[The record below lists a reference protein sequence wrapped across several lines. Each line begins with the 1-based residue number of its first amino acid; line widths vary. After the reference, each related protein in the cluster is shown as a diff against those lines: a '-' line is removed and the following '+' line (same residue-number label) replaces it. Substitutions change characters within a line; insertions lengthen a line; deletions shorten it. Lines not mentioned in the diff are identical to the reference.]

1 MADILLNKSAVS
13 QSISCVPDARF
24 VFGFSPEDATLSR
37 SGDDFVLTFEDG
49 STITLAGFY
58 TTYSSE
64 QMPSFSVEGA
74 EISGEDFFT
83 AMNEPDLM
91 PAAGPAQQAAD
102 GARYRSWANMELLDG
117 IDRLGG
123 LDVGWQDPTPDDR
136 DEGGADDI
144 NWPLSIVPGTPAD
157 TPDVPAYDE
166 NGNAVSP
173 GLVVEHLV
181 VHESALPGGN
191 PAPVKGETSDSG
203 TMIIHAPDGVASL
216 TINGVTVVSGEALTD
231 TLEIATDEGVL
242 TVTGFTF
249 DADSGDGVLEFKF
262 DLADNTLEHKGEA
275 GENSIGH
282 VFTVT
287 LTDPDSESA
296 SAEIFVE
303 VVDDMPEMSEVAA
316 EGDGYVDVSGNIS
329 DSDAAGL
336 DAAMKDTSAEIT
348 VQIEGLSFGADSDG
362 STVLISVNGTAYEG
376 KVSAGEDGVSID
388 FADAPVTLSAD
399 GQLVYTRPEAD
410 LSNAENETYRFDVT
424 VTDADGDV
432 VLGADTVYA
441 YANPSFVPDGGG
453 DNPDQPGGDT
463 PDQPGGDTP
472 DQPGGDTP
480 DQPGGDTP
488 DQPGDTPGDAP
499 APVVVDR
506 VTTDDSYLKGGQ
518 DKDPADDHSASSDFV
533 ESSFSINL
541 NGLAY
546 TLTIGGA
553 EFKLD
558 ANGNA
563 DPDGAVIEGKYGF
576 ITVNAIKGGVVSYTY
591 TQTRNYEHDADK
603 NDFDASNFAERFGVT
618 VTDGL
623 GQSASGSIEVSIED
637 DGPSISAADAEFS
650 TDDDSLGSDSS
661 DSSEALFSFAFGADG
676 AAQNPVEYSVAFDAK
691 SLPDGLTA
699 LVDGDWQEVSL
710 NEDGTQLRAGRETV
724 AELVIDGD
732 GKVTFTQHAQFQHGE
747 STNSNYNGDVL
758 TFKAVASAIVTDA
771 DGDSISDDA
780 TLTITIS
787 DSGPSISAA
796 TAIATDTTADTD
808 ASTLSGTF
816 SVAFGADGMDGFAL
830 VTDGATSP
838 FAQSDGGAFSIEVEG
853 GTLTL
858 APGEDGKYVYTY
870 VRSAETADKTMA
882 AKSFVIRAIDGDGD
896 YQDVTVNVVQDYK
909 PTKPGDSPNA
919 PELDG
924 KLTVDESF
932 MTKPVKGS
940 QAATEGS
947 VYESVTDEG
956 SFTVDLHG
964 EHARSTFTFSF
975 GKQTLALEHG
985 GTGSIAGQYGTLTVT
1000 RIVTENGVTT
1010 VSYSYTQDIDRFQH
1024 GDNPSF
1030 DEAAP
1035 AEQFGVLVTDATGQS
1050 ASGSINVSIE
1060 DDGPSILAADAEF
1073 STDDDTL
1080 GSDSSEAPLFSFAFG
1095 ADGAAQNPVEYSV
1108 AFDAK
1113 SVPDGLTALVGGKW
1127 QNVTAEGAKLRAGG
1141 ETVAELVID
1150 GNGNVT
1156 FTQHARFEH
1165 GKSEDSAKSNH
1176 NRDVLTFTATAT
1188 GTVTDADGDSISDDA
1203 TLTITIADSGPKVE
1217 AVSNGLTFTTSDH
1230 YPDETSIDTESGKLF
1245 SFDFGAD
1252 GAAASGSVVY
1262 ELSSTSTLQALVD
1275 GTWQDVIIDGLEGY
1289 VEVNGQKTTVFTL
1302 SLNQQGEELTH
1313 ELQQFVPVKH
1323 EMPGEDGD
1331 QQIGFG
1337 MTLTATAKDGD
1348 GDTHSDSIG
1357 IALKFNDGGT
1367 TFVSHTVKVTEA
1379 HEYVSA
1385 DFAKASFG
1393 SPSDAEKFKLDSYD
1407 GSNNLTA
1414 DRVTGSEMVISSA
1427 NKDGSTSTMTFRSGY
1442 VAFGAGNGTGLS
1454 DAALTDAYLT
1464 DFFSGLSFQK
1474 DGKLIHTY
1482 GHSSYSLGVFGTDV
1496 DTNAQMSAVRKSEVT
1511 YDMASNRGEYVEIEL
1526 DGYAYNMSI
1535 DFKRFYNANHDT
1547 SGAER
1552 AVLLFYNGNTLVKSQ
1567 LVTSNM
1573 ANGLVSAD
1581 GQLEIYSS
1589 GFDMVRIVAIHNGR
1603 STSSSYDN
1611 SEFSIGE
1618 VKFNTLSPIVVR
1630 SASGTVTATSVD
1642 EIASYDFDTS
1652 IWAGYV
1658 VEKAVGS
1665 GSTRY
1670 IISTQNE
1677 DGTLTRE
1684 FTATI
1689 DNESGQWVFL
1699 QQNSHMN
1706 PALNEL
1712 RFTAVDKDGDPAS
1725 MRIDIR
1731 NYSNAETTLTTHDAE
1746 TEGDASDSASHEFE
1760 LYAGAELR
1768 EGTYQV
1774 KDGNDDV
1781 VGTLSVS
1788 KDGTVTFVQS
1798 EAYIEATKANDGST
1812 TDKVFE
1818 QKIDIVLEDGSVCKG
1833 AVTVNVQI
1841 VDDTPEFSDP
1851 TVDIDHD
1858 VNYWSSTRRYNFTHE
1873 TKNSYN
1879 KETDHLEMLDL
1890 FDGKQSATYNEV
1902 DADGNLTGNSF
1913 TISTGL
1919 VKYAQ
1924 GSTELGTLLTKDANG
1939 KPTSDPAGTNSAN
1952 WGTVIENLQLYDTPD
1967 GTASIQVGTTGYT
1980 PNSSYG
1986 SHTYKTETKEVAYVE
2001 IGGEKYSLGTLCK
2014 TAWRSPGDNSG
2025 SDYDHWTLGIN
2036 NSHVDTDTGWASWN
2050 WREEIGYDLKD
2061 STAEAMIIDLNGIA
2075 YNMNINLARCYSNND
2090 EEEYVV
2096 ILFYNDK
2103 VLVDYTILSAADASG
2118 AVTQNGLTS
2127 YSEGFNRVVI
2137 TTVHNGVQTSA
2148 SQNNSDYTLG
2158 AVTFNTFYPAVTHA
2172 VSGTISASSADGV
2185 VYAFDTALWESLGYT
2200 VVSKT
2205 TFNDIELKVYAEG
2218 SEDPLFTASLNQL
2231 SGKWN
2236 FYQQTDTLPE
2246 DFTVLTFTATD
2257 GDGDVAVQ
2265 WVDITESGLYGSSFG
2280 TSDGNDYIA
2289 GTAEADTLYGEGGGD
2304 VITGGAGDDT
2314 LYGGDG
2320 TDILYGQADDDFLY
2334 GGAGDDVLSGGAGA
2348 DTLDGGAGNDI
2359 FVYDPEDL
2367 FIQGGDGIDIL
2378 LSNVN
2383 LQHGSP
2389 AELNLASLT
2398 SAGEGGTAKAD
2409 GIEMIVKGINAESLT
2424 SLDALADMGIRVNG
2438 VSGKVSFDSE
2448 KGWGMK
2454 GSEGTEGDFCTFQQT
2469 HIENGNT
2476 VIDLEVEVAV
2486 SVLQNTNG

>member
-123 LDVGWQDPTPDDR
+123 LDVGWQDPNPDDD

-144 NWPLSIVPGTPAD
+144 NWPVSIVPGTPAD

-166 NGNAVSP
+166 NGNTVAP
-173 GLVVEHLV
+173 GLVVEHLI
-181 VHESALPGGN
+181 VHESALKGGN
-191 PAPVKGETSDSG
+191 PGEGDESVTDSG
-203 TMIIHAPDGVASL
+203 SMLISARDGVQNIA
-216 TINGVTVVSGEALTD
+216 INGVTVVSGEALTD

-249 DADSGDGVLEFKF
+249 DAASGSGVLEFKF
-262 DLADNTLEHKGEA
+262 DLSNNTLEHKGEA

-287 LTDPDSESA
+287 LTDPDNESA
-296 SAEIFVE
+296 SADIFVE
-303 VVDDMPEMSEVAA
+303 VVDDIPEMGEVAA

-348 VQIEGLSFGADSDG
+348 VQLEGLSFGADSDG
-362 STVLISVNGTAYEG
+362 STVLVSVNGTAYEG

-410 LSNAENETYRFDVT
+410 LFNAENETYRFDVT

-441 YANPSFVPDGGG
+441 YANPSFVPD
-453 DNPDQPGGDT
+453 DGDT
-463 PDQPGGDTP
+463 PDQPGDTPDQPGDTPDQPGDTP

-518 DKDPADDHSASSDFV
+518 DKDPADDHSASDAFV
-533 ESSFSINL
+533 ESSFSISL

-546 TLTIGGA
+546 TLTIGDA

-563 DPDGAVIEGKYGF
+563 DPAGAVIEGEYGS

-591 TQTRNYEHDADK
+591 TQTRNYEHSADQ
-603 NDFDASNFAERFGVT
+603 NDFDASNFAERFAVA

-637 DGPSISAADAEFS
+637 DGP
-650 TDDDSLGSDSS
+650 
-661 DSSEALFSFAFGADG
+661 
-676 AAQNPVEYSVAFDAK
+676 
-691 SLPDGLTA
+691 
-699 LVDGDWQEVSL
+699 
-710 NEDGTQLRAGRETV
+710 
-724 AELVIDGD
+724 
-732 GKVTFTQHAQFQHGE
+732 
-747 STNSNYNGDVL
+747 
-758 TFKAVASAIVTDA
+758 
-771 DGDSISDDA
+771 
-780 TLTITIS
+780 
-787 DSGPSISAA
+787 
-796 TAIATDTTADTD
+796 
-808 ASTLSGTF
+808 
-816 SVAFGADGMDGFAL
+816 
-830 VTDGATSP
+830 
-838 FAQSDGGAFSIEVEG
+838 
-853 GTLTL
+853 
-858 APGEDGKYVYTY
+858 
-870 VRSAETADKTMA
+870 
-882 AKSFVIRAIDGDGD
+882 
-896 YQDVTVNVVQDYK
+896 
-909 PTKPGDSPNA
+909 
-919 PELDG
+919 
-924 KLTVDESF
+924 
-932 MTKPVKGS
+932 
-940 QAATEGS
+940 
-947 VYESVTDEG
+947 
-956 SFTVDLHG
+956 
-964 EHARSTFTFSF
+964 
-975 GKQTLALEHG
+975 
-985 GTGSIAGQYGTLTVT
+985 
-1000 RIVTENGVTT
+1000 
-1010 VSYSYTQDIDRFQH
+1010 
-1024 GDNPSF
+1024 
-1030 DEAAP
+1030 
-1035 AEQFGVLVTDATGQS
+1035 
-1050 ASGSINVSIE
+1050 
-1060 DDGPSILAADAEF
+1060 
-1073 STDDDTL
+1073 
-1080 GSDSSEAPLFSFAFG
+1080 
-1095 ADGAAQNPVEYSV
+1095 
-1108 AFDAK
+1108 
-1113 SVPDGLTALVGGKW
+1113 
-1127 QNVTAEGAKLRAGG
+1127 
-1141 ETVAELVID
+1141 
-1150 GNGNVT
+1150 
-1156 FTQHARFEH
+1156 
-1165 GKSEDSAKSNH
+1165 
-1176 NRDVLTFTATAT
+1176 
-1188 GTVTDADGDSISDDA
+1188 
-1203 TLTITIADSGPKVE
+1203 KVE
-1217 AVSNGLTFTTSDH
+1217 AVSKGLTFTTRDH
-1230 YPDETSIDTESGKLF
+1230 YPDETSSDTESGQLF

-1275 GTWQDVIIDGLEGY
+1275 GTWQNVIIEGLEGY
-1289 VEVNGQKTTVFTL
+1289 VEANGQKTAVFTL
-1302 SLNQQGEELTH
+1302 SLNQGKELTH
-1313 ELQQFVPVKH
+1313 VLQQFVPVKH
-1323 EMPGEDGD
+1323 EMPGEAGD
-1331 QQIGFG
+1331 KQIGFG

-1348 GDTHSDSIG
+1348 GDTHSDSID

-1393 SPSDAEKFKLDSYD
+1393 DPSDAAKFDLDSYN
-1407 GSNNLTA
+1407 GSNHLTA
-1414 DRVTGSEMVISSA
+1414 DRGTGSEMVISSA
-1427 NKDGSTSTMTFRSGY
+1427 NEDGSTSTMTFRSGY

-1464 DFFSGLSFQK
+1464 DFFSGLSFTE

-1482 GHSSYSLGVFGTDV
+1482 GHNSYSLGVFDTDV
-1496 DTNAQMSAVRKSEVT
+1496 DKNARMSDVRKSEVT

-1552 AVLLFYNGNTLVKSQ
+1552 AVLLFYNGDTLVKSQ

-1603 STSSSYDN
+1603 SKSSSNDN

-1670 IISTQNE
+1670 IISTRNE
-1677 DGTLTRE
+1677 DGSLTRE

-1699 QQNSHMN
+1699 QQNSQMN
-1706 PALNEL
+1706 QKLNEL

-1725 MRIDIR
+1725 MLIDIR

-1746 TEGDASDSASHEFE
+1746 TEGDASDSASHKFE

-1768 EGTYQV
+1768 ARPYEV

-1798 EAYIEATKANDGST
+1798 EAYIEATKANDGAT

-1818 QKIDIVLEDGSVCKG
+1818 QKIDIVLEDGSVCEG

-1841 VDDTPEFSDP
+1841 VDDTPEFRAP
-1851 TVDIDHD
+1851 TVDIDHG
-1858 VNYWSSTRRYNFTHE
+1858 VNYWSSTSRYDFTH
-1873 TKNSYN
+1873 TTDKSYT
-1879 KETDHLEMLDL
+1879 ETDHLEMLDL
-1890 FDGKQSATYNEV
+1890 FDGKQKETYDEV
-1902 DADGNLTGNSF
+1902 DADGNPTGNSF

-1924 GSTELGTLLTKDANG
+1924 GYRELGTLLTKDANG
-1939 KPTSDPAGTNSAN
+1939 KPTSDPAGTNSSN
-1952 WGTVIENLQLYDTPD
+1952 WSTVIENLQLYDTPD

-2075 YNMNINLARCYSNND
+2075 YNMNIDLARCYSNND

-2103 VLVDYTILSAADASG
+2103 KLVDYTILSAADASG

-2172 VSGTISASSADGV
+2172 VSGTIGASSADGV

-2200 VVSKT
+2200 VASKT

-2218 SEDPLFTASLNQL
+2218 SEAPLFTASLNQL

-2257 GDGDVAVQ
+2257 GDGDVAIQ
-2265 WVDITESGLYGSSFG
+2265 WVDITESGLYGSSFE

-2289 GTAEADTLYGEGGGD
+2289 GTAGADTLYGEGGSD
-2304 VITGGAGDDT
+2304 VITGGDGIDT

-2320 TDILYGQADDDFLY
+2320 TDVLYGQAGDDFLY

-2348 DTLDGGAGNDI
+2348 DTLKGEAGNDI

-2389 AELNLASLT
+2389 ADLNLASLT

-2424 SLDALADMGIRVNG
+2424 SLDALADMGISISVVDG
-2438 VSGKVSFDSE
+2438 KDKVSFDSV
-2448 KGWGMK
+2448 KGWKMSK

-2469 HIENGNT
+2469 HIENDST

-2486 SVLQNTNG
+2486 SVLQNTNV